1 MDENRVVNA
10 IVIVLAVIMFLIGPV
25 RFSNVVLDVLNKGVI
40 ETVKEKMP
48 ESDGTGSFGAKFKP
62 HIIPLSIAFDS
73 RAGIVLSCE
82 GKIPTPIGTFEIYK
96 NVTFPKKK
104 TLTIVLRDKKYVYDL
119 GDRSF
124 NVSLPND
131 LHGKS
136 KVEYDGNG
144 NIFVVVPN
152 PA

>member
-1 MDENRVVNA
+1 MEEKNIVA
-10 IVIVLAVIMFLIGPV
+10 IVIVLAVIMLLIGPD
-25 RFSNVVLDVLNKGVI
+25 RFNKVVTDVLNKGMI

-48 ESDGTGSFGAKFKP
+48 ESDGTGSFGVKFKP
-62 HIIPLSIAFDS
+62 YVIPLSIVFDS

-96 NVTFPKKK
+96 NVSFPRKK
-104 TLTIVLRDKKYVYDL
+104 TLTIVLRDKKHVYDL

-124 NVSLPND
+124 KISLPND

-152 PA
+152 PV